1 MSATDQMRAMLDQLM
16 GTARDGEEGKRQKH
30 HYTDSR
36 VCKSFLL
43 DCCPHDILA
52 STVSVH
58 TKVSPTNK
66 AFMR

>member
-1 MSATDQMRAMLDQLM
+1 MLDQLM

-30 HYTDSR
+30 HFTDSR

-52 STVSVH
+52 STVS
-58 TKVSPTNK
+58 TLFSPNVCP
-66 AFMR
+66 